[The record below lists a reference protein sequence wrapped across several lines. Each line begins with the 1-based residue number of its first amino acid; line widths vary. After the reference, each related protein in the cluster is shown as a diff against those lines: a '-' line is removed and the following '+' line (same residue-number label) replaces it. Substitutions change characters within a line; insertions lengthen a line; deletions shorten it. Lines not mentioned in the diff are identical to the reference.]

1 MVEYMGEPYISLTQL
16 KELIV
21 DMEEFVSL
29 TVSENPDAENL
40 LPGAQ
45 AVLSMLNNIFENVQ
59 RLYADSKDLAPE
71 ATQTIK
77 EIYDFLREQ

>member
-1 MVEYMGEPYISLTQL
+1 MGEPYISLTQL
-16 KELIV
+16 KKLVV
-21 DMEEFVSL
+21 DMSDFVSSS
-29 TVSENPDAENL
+29 VGENPGTENL

-45 AVLSMLNNIFENVQ
+45 AVLSMLNDIFENVQ
-59 RLYADSKDLAPE
+59 SQYAESKDLAPE